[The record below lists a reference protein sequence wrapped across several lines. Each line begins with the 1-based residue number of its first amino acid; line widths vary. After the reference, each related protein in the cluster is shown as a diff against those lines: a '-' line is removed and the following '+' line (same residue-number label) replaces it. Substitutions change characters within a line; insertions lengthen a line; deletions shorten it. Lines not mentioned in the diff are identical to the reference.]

1 MTSARE
7 KLRRFLSPW
16 WAVAWFV
23 AAIVW
28 LVGLNILYIEGGATN
43 DLLGFISIVP
53 IWSLTIYVVVQNA
66 RRRKGDAGPH
76 EETGPE

>member
-23 AAIVW
+23 AAVVW
-28 LVGLNILYIEGGATN
+28 LIGLNILHIEGGATN
-43 DLLGFISIVP
+43 NLLGFISIVP
-53 IWSLTIYVVVQNA
+53 IWSHTTYVVVLSA
-66 RRRKGDAGPH
+66 RRRKSVAGSH
-76 EETGPE
+76 E